1 MELNVYVNGKFY
13 PQSEAK
19 VNVFDHG
26 LLYGDGIFEGIRAY
40 NGRVFK
46 LERHLDRLYASAK
59 AIDLKIPHRREDLTE
74 IILETCRRNKIQDGY
89 IRPIITRGP
98 GDLGIDPR
106 KCKSGPTVVV
116 IVQPTISLYRGDVYE
131 RGLRVVTSSYRR
143 VPPQSLSPS
152 IKSLNYLNN
161 IMARIEANQYGADEA
176 LMLDI
181 QGYVAEASADNFF
194 IARDSMILTPWT
206 STNLPGVTRE
216 TVMEIAAQ
224 IGVTA
229 KERPFT
235 LYDVWAAD
243 EAFIT
248 GTAAEIGPVV
258 EVDGRPIGDGRPGKI
273 TKKLMKAFRDLVTS
287 KGTPIYV

>member
-1 MELNVYVNGKFY
+1 MELIVYVNGKFR
-13 PQSEAK
+13 PQSEAT

-40 NGRVFK
+40 NGRIFK

-116 IVQPTISLYRGDVYE
+116 IAQPTTPLPRGDAYE
-131 RGLRVVTSSYRR
+131 HGLRLVTSSSRR

-152 IKSLNYLNN
+152 IKSLNYLNQ

-181 QGYVAEASADNFF
+181 HGHVSEASAGNFF
-194 IARDSMILTPWT
+194 IVQNHGIVTPPT
-206 STNLPGVTRE
+206 QPTRPGVTRE
-216 TVMEIAAQ
+216 VFLELAEEL
-224 IGVTA
+224 GVQ
-229 KERPFT
+229 
-235 LYDVWAAD
+235 
-243 EAFIT
+243 
-248 GTAAEIGPVV
+248 G
-258 EVDGRPIGDGRPGKI
+258 GD
-273 TKKLMKAFRDLVTS
+273 KAC
-287 KGTPIYV
+287 P